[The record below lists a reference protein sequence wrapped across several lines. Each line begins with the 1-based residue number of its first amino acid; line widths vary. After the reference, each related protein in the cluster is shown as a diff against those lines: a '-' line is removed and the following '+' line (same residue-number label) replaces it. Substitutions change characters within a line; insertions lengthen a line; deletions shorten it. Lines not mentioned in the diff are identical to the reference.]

1 MTAYRATRQRT
12 AVAAALDEADGF
24 RSAQDIHAL
33 LRTQGAPVGL
43 TTVYR
48 TLTAMADAGEV
59 DVLRTDDGEAAY
71 RRCGSTHHHHLVCRV
86 CGRTVEVEGPTV
98 EHWAEQVA
106 GAHGFVDVTH
116 TVEVFGRCPQCSTS

>member
-12 AVAAALDEADGF
+12 AVAAVLDEVDGF

-33 LRTQGAPVGL
+33 LRTQGEAVGL

-48 TLTAMADAGEV
+48 ALTAMADAGEV

-98 EHWAEQVA
+98 ERWAEQVA
-106 GAHGFVDVTH
+106 GDHGFLDVTH
-116 TVEVFGRCPQCSTS
+116 TVEVFGRCPECTRG